1 MRAVIQRVNSA
12 TCTVDGEVTG
22 SCKEGLCI
30 LLGIYGTDTD
40 LEARLLAEKIIK
52 MRIFRDPEGRMN
64 KSLLDIDGEML
75 VISNFTLCA
84 DCVHGHRPDFMHAM
98 RAEEANRLYEYF
110 ISLVRRELRQVGTGR
125 FGAHMHI
132 ASDLD
137 GPVTLVLD
145 STDIYSKE
153 RTANAPSAR

>member
-1 MRAVIQRVNSA
+1 MRAVIQRVNGA
-12 TCTVDGEVTG
+12 VCTVDGEVTG
-22 SCKEGLCI
+22 KCGAGLCI
-30 LLGIYGTDTD
+30 MLGIYDTD
-40 LEARLLAEKIIK
+40 SELEARLLAEKILK
-52 MRIFRDPEGRMN
+52 MRIFRDDRGRMN
-64 KSLLDIDGEML
+64 RSLLDIDGEML

-98 RAEEANRLYEYF
+98 NADEANRLYEYF
-110 ISLVRRELRQVGTGR
+110 ISLVRVELRSVGTGS

-137 GPVTLVLD
+137 GPVTMVLD

-153 RTANAPSAR
+153 RNNQAG